1 MPNSL
6 LIPSDQEPG
15 GSGGAWHTRGAQA
28 ELFLSLESLKP
39 FPRARRESAEPVGP
53 AGNTNPWPGW
63 GGGLTPFL
71 GFFWDGNVTEADQGR
86 RWFDLL

>member
-39 FPRARRESAEPVGP
+39 FPRARRESAEPVGSCRKHKP
-53 AGNTNPWPGW
+53 MARLGW
-63 GGGLTPFL
+63 RFNSFFGVFL
-71 GFFWDGNVTEADQGR
+71 GWKR
-86 RWFDLL
+86 H